1 MSPEGVPFT
10 KGHGTGNDFIIL
22 SDLDGRL
29 DVSES
34 LVRALCHRRTGIG
47 ADGVLIVARTEG
59 DPEVGPQADQ
69 APYFMDYRNA
79 DGSPAE
85 MCGNGARV
93 FADHLVSTGLVER
106 AAFSIATRGG
116 ARHVR
121 FLDDA
126 QISVDMG
133 AAQFLDRDDIRVR
146 TAESPGDEH
155 RAVGVLMPNPH
166 AVAFVDDVRAAGALA
181 QAPQVTPAAAYP
193 DGANVEFVHRLDD
206 HHIRM
211 RVFERGVGETLS
223 CGTGA
228 CAAAVASARLSGS
241 SADSRPIRVDVPGG
255 VVTVTWGADDLVEL
269 AGPTQVVARGSIDRD
284 WWDAH
289 V

>member
-1 MSPEGVPFT
+1 MSPEGVAFT
-10 KGHGTGNDFIIL
+10 KAHGTGNDFIIL
-22 SDLDGRL
+22 ADLDGRL
-29 DVSES
+29 DVSEP

-59 DPEVGPQADQ
+59 HPEVGPQADD
-69 APYFMDYRNA
+69 APYFMDYRNG
-79 DGSPAE
+79 DGSRAE

-93 FADHLVSTGLVER
+93 FADHLVTTGLVER

-116 ARHVR
+116 ARAVR
-121 FLDDA
+121 FLDDTRIA
-126 QISVDMG
+126 VDMG

-146 TAESPGDEH
+146 TADAPADEH
-155 RAVGVLMPNPH
+155 SAVGVLMPNPH
-166 AVAFVDDVRAAGALA
+166 AVAFVDDVRVAGALA

-193 DGANVEFVHRLDD
+193 EGANVEFVHQLDD

-228 CAAAVASARLSGS
+228 CAAAVASARLSGWG
-241 SADSRPIRVDVPGG
+241 ADGDPIRVDVPGG
-255 VVTVTWGADDLVEL
+255 TVTVTWRADDSVEL
-269 AGPTQVVARGSIDRD
+269 AGPTQVVAHGMIDRD